1 MTHQK
6 CYLFNKAKLLFTLM
20 LIVALIVGCQEDNKA
35 KLHFISGR
43 TMGTSFSIKIV
54 KDNRPNEQYNKLEP
68 EINALLV
75 EVNRQMSTYLPESEI
90 SMFNIQNDTG
100 WFDVSRDFANVMNA
114 SLEICQQ
121 TEGALDITV
130 GPLVNLWGFGP
141 ENRPTII
148 PSDAEIAERQNLV
161 GYNKISVRLDPPAVK
176 KSQSGMYCDLSS
188 TAKGFGVDKVAEYLE
203 SENFSNYFVEIG
215 GEARAKG
222 NNERGQIWRVG
233 VTSPERVDNI
243 QKVVWLQN
251 KAIATSGDYFNYYE
265 MDGKRYSHT
274 IDPQTGKPVTHKL
287 ASVTVVS
294 DNCMTADGFATA
306 IDVMGPERGFQFAA
320 ERKLPVF
327 MIVREGEIFVEKMTP
342 EFSEMLKTKK

>member
-1 MTHQK
+1 
-6 CYLFNKAKLLFTLM
+6 
-20 LIVALIVGCQEDNKA
+20 
-35 KLHFISGR
+35 
-43 TMGTSFSIKIV
+43 
-54 KDNRPNEQYNKLEP
+54 
-68 EINALLV
+68 
-75 EVNRQMSTYLPESEI
+75 
-90 SMFNIQNDTG
+90 
-100 WFDVSRDFANVMNA
+100 
-114 SLEICQQ
+114 
-121 TEGALDITV
+121 
-130 GPLVNLWGFGP
+130 
-141 ENRPTII
+141 
-148 PSDAEIAERQNLV
+148 
-161 GYNKISVRLDPPAVK
+161 
-176 KSQSGMYCDLSS
+176 
-188 TAKGFGVDKVAEYLE
+188 
-203 SENFSNYFVEIG
+203 G